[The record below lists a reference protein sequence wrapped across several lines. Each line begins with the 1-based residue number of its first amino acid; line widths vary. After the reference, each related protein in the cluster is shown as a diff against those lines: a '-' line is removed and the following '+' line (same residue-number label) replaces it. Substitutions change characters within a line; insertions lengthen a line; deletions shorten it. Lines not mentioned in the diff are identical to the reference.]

1 MFMVTLNPRPPKIIF
16 ILLLLLFIIITFF
29 SCSPQRKIIK
39 AEQLVITNPQAFD
52 KIGKKWQLLNP
63 CANDTTFTIKGD
75 TLTLRDTLYKPKTDT
90 LKGDTILIKQIK
102 IVTKTIVQSIV
113 DRQKQKLNQDSINN
127 LNVESANL
135 KGQLLSKNKEV
146 SDANKRT
153 NKWITWFIIAILIII
168 GSNGY
173 FVISKFK

>member
-1 MFMVTLNPRPPKIIF
+1 MVTLNPKPPKIIV
-16 ILLLLLFIIITFF
+16 ILLLLIFIVIVFF

-39 AEQLVITNPQAFD
+39 AEQLVITNSQSFD

-63 CANDTTFTIKGD
+63 CANDTTFEIKGD
-75 TLTLRDTLYKPKTDT
+75 TTILRDTLYKPRTDT

-113 DRQKQKLNQDSINN
+113 DRQKQKLDQDSINN

-153 NKWITWFIIAILIII
+153 NKWITWFTITILIII
-168 GSNGY
+168 CFNGY